1 MTKAPTKGQL
11 RRDKVLL
18 ALRDKP
24 DQTWQELGE
33 VNSFMWQ
40 LAKDGFVKVSGKR
53 KGEGRGR
60 PSNTYRLD
68 AKGGKRAS
76 TLAKRSA

>member
-24 DQTWQELGE
+24 DQTWQELEE
-33 VNSFMWQ
+33 VQ
-40 LAKDGFVKVSGKR
+40 LVQVAAR
-53 KGEGRGR
+53 KGRVCEGFGQ
-60 PSNTYRLD
+60 
-68 AKGGKRAS
+68 A
-76 TLAKRSA
+76 